1 MRGPAAYGESQWCG
15 AKTGSP
21 EAEEEVM
28 NPYLLQ
34 LAAEDRAESM
44 RSAAAI
50 ARLARQARQAS
61 RVSPSEIGHLLR
73 AIPRQRVPEESV
85 TRRAA

>member
-1 MRGPAAYGESQWCG
+1 
-15 AKTGSP
+15 
-21 EAEEEVM
+21 M